1 MRNADRSG
9 LMRWLPCL
17 IWGRDYRADT
27 LRADVLAG
35 LTLTC
40 MLVPVGIAYAQ
51 AAGLPPITGLYSTIV
66 PPLLYAL
73 FGPSRILI
81 LGPDSAL
88 TAVILSILLMHAA
101 GDPGRA
107 VLLASGMAIVSGLV
121 LIGAGIARLGFVA
134 DLLSKPIRFGY
145 LNGIAL
151 TMVVSQLPLLLG
163 ISVGDGSALGQTLRF
178 AGAIVGAGWHGPTAA
193 LGVGAVILLLLMR
206 RWRRI
211 PAVLLVVL
219 AATLLVGALQ
229 LDQRAVAVV
238 GVVPRGL
245 PALVLPVPNWADL
258 WPVVAGGVAVA
269 LVSFADTSVLSRTFA
284 ARGGTNVDT
293 NQEMIGLGAANLAT
307 GLLQGFPVSSS
318 STRTPVAEAA
328 GARTPLAGV
337 FAALGVG
344 AVLLAGPEM
353 LAHVP
358 RAVLAAVVIGAA
370 ISLAEIGAVQR
381 ILRLDRVE
389 GVLSLLCTAGVLL
402 FGVLPGIGVAVALS
416 VLAFLWRSWR
426 PHEAVLGLVPDGG
439 YHDVSRHPEARQ
451 VPGLILFRWDAPLFF
466 ANAELFVER
475 VEALVRQA
483 SMPVRR
489 FVLAAEP
496 VTNIDLTAADALD
509 ALATRLAAAGVEL
522 CVAEMKGPV
531 KDHLR
536 QLGLY
541 DRLGAERFHRS
552 LEQAVGAYLA
562 LHPEAR
568 TAEVSSGRS
577 SAPSAS
583 DGPSEGVEAR

>member
-1 MRNADRSG
+1 MRDTDRIG
-9 LMRWLPCL
+9 RKRWLPCL
-17 IWGRDYRADT
+17 IWGREYRLET
-27 LRADVLAG
+27 LRADGLAG

-51 AAGLPPITGLYSTIV
+51 AAGLPPIMGLYSTIV
-66 PPLLYAL
+66 PPVLYAL

-151 TMVVSQLPLLLG
+151 TMVVNQLPSLLG

-178 AGAIVGAGWHGPTAA
+178 VDALVSAGWHEPTAA
-193 LGVGAVILLLLMR
+193 LGVGALILLVLMR

-219 AATLLVGALQ
+219 GATLLVSTLQ

-238 GVVPRGL
+238 GAVPRGL
-245 PALVLPVPNWADL
+245 PALMLPVPAWADVL
-258 WPVVAGGVAVA
+258 PIVTGGIAVA

-284 ARGGTNVDT
+284 ARAGTHVDT
-293 NQEMIGLGAANLAT
+293 NQEMVGLGAANLVT

-318 STRTPVAEAA
+318 STRTPIAEAA

-337 FAALGVG
+337 VAALGVC
-344 AVLLAGPEM
+344 AVLLAGPEL

-358 RAVLAAVVIGAA
+358 RAVLAAVVIAAA
-370 ISLAEIGAVQR
+370 INLAEIDAVQR

-389 GVLSLLCTAGVLL
+389 GALSLLCTAGVLL
-402 FGVLPGIGVAVALS
+402 LGVLPGIGVAVSLA

-426 PHEAVLGLVPDGG
+426 PHEAVLGRVQDGG
-439 YHDVSRHPEARQ
+439 YHDISRHPEALQ

-475 VEALVRQA
+475 VEALVNQA
-483 SMPVRR
+483 STPVRR

-496 VTNIDLTAADALD
+496 VTSVDLTAADALD
-509 ALATRLAAAGVEL
+509 ALATRLAAVGVEF

-536 QLGLY
+536 CLGLY

-568 TAEVSSGRS
+568 ATEVSSGRS
-577 SAPSAS
+577 STPSSAE
-583 DGPSEGVEAR
+583 GPAVDVEAR